1 METPDSLPNPFSNAR
16 VVGVDVDPNDYHRL
30 QGERGKQEFIVSN
43 SMLKDFAKCPR
54 KWRVGGE
61 PERDS
66 DACRWGELIDARALS
81 PSKFEKRFA
90 VCPAMYPCE
99 PTKKDPR
106 TEKKWTRQATY
117 CNEWESARFGEG
129 RLVIKADEFNSSR
142 DAIGRLQNDEGIAA
156 LLACSQTQ
164 VHVAAE
170 YRDRATGITVPVK
183 GLIDLVPYKNAPF
196 YGRTLADLK
205 TTRNASARNWVREV
219 FQYGYAIQAAL
230 YLDLYTAAT
239 GEDRTSF
246 IHVLSE
252 STPPYEPGKRL
263 LTQEFVEIGRRFYHS
278 TLSLYCACLARDVW
292 PSYDD
297 SHDNINGWAFCGPEP
312 WMIGQDEVPML
323 PEDEK
328 PADEQTDNKEG
339 ITP

>member
-1 METPDSLPNPFSNAR
+1 METSDSLPNPFTAAKI
-16 VVGVDVDPNDYHRL
+16 VGVDVDPNSYHRL
-30 QGERGKQEFIVSN
+30 QGERGKPEFIVSN
-43 SMLKDFAKCPR
+43 SMLKEFAKCPR

-81 PSKFEKRFA
+81 PGQFEKRFA
-90 VCPAMYPCE
+90 VTP
-99 PTKKDPR
+99 
-106 TEKKWTRQATY
+106 ATY
-117 CNEWESARFGEG
+117 TDAKTGEPKPWTFAANVCKQWREDHAG
-129 RLVIKADEFNSSR
+129 QLIIKADEFNSSE

-156 LLACSQTQ
+156 LLACSQAQ
-164 VHVAAE
+164 VHLAAE
-170 YRDRATGITVPVK
+170 YRDRATGLTVPVK
-183 GLIDLVPYKNAPF
+183 GLLDLVPQKDAYF
-196 YGRTLADLK
+196 YGKCLGDLK

-230 YLDLYTAAT
+230 YLDLYAAAT
-239 GEDRTSF
+239 GEDRDSF
-246 IHVLSE
+246 LHVVSE
-252 STPPYEPGKRL
+252 NVPPYEPAKRL
-263 LTQEFVEIGRRFYHS
+263 LSQEFVEYGRRFYHS
-278 TLSLYCACLARDVW
+278 ALALYCACLARDVW

-312 WMIGQDEVPML
+312 WMVGQDEVPML

-328 PADEQTDNKEG
+328 PANEPDTNKED